1 MTSTLIVGGLT
12 IDRFVDGSVAPGGS
26 VLHSGLAAVA
36 AGSELTVL
44 TVAGDEPAA
53 VSGLA
58 RLATLGR
65 LAHQPAPATTTY
77 RHEERD
83 GVRVLILEARTEPIR
98 ADRLGGLDRP
108 DVALVAPIADEVPA
122 SLVARLG
129 DELAP
134 RRTVLLVQGWLRRL
148 VEGEEVTATAL
159 AMLTPEQLGV
169 VGAADAIVVST
180 EDLVESPGDAFGQA
194 AELRRWAGTRPV
206 ILVTLG
212 AQGYLLD
219 DPSVERLVASV
230 PRRVVTGVPAVG
242 AGDTFGAALA
252 VALARGEGARAAADR
267 ATDAVITMLDARA
280 RRRIGAEHEE
290 GPEPA

>member
-12 IDRFVDGSVAPGGS
+12 VDRFADGGVAPGGS
-26 VLHSGLAAVA
+26 VLHSGLAAVE

-53 VSGLA
+53 AEGLA
-58 RLATLGR
+58 RLAAIGM
-65 LAHQPAPATTTY
+65 LARQAAAATTTY

-83 GVRVLILEARTEPIR
+83 GVRVLIFEARTEPIR
-98 ADRLGGLDRP
+98 PDGLRGMPRP

-122 SLVARLG
+122 SLVARLR

-134 RRTVLLVQGWLRRL
+134 PRTVLLVQGWLRRL
-148 VEGEEVTATAL
+148 VEGEEVTATPLDAL
-159 AMLTPEQLGV
+159 TDEQRKALGE
-169 VGAADAIVVST
+169 ADSIVVST
-180 EDLVESPGDAFGQA
+180 EDLVESPGDPFGQA
-194 AELRRWAGTRPV
+194 AELRRRAGQRPV

-219 DPSVERLVASV
+219 DPNEERVVASV
-230 PRRVVTGVPAVG
+230 PRRVVTGVPSVG

-252 VALARGEGARAAADR
+252 VHLARGVAARHAADR
-267 ATDAVITMLDARA
+267 ATDAVISMLEARD
-280 RRRIGAEHEE
+280 GNPSVPEHR
-290 GPEPA
+290 PEPA

>member
-12 IDRFVDGSVAPGGS
+12 VDRFLDGRVAPGGS
-26 VLHSGLAAVA
+26 VLHSGLAAVE

-53 VSGLA
+53 IEGLD
-58 RLATLGR
+58 RLATIGT
-65 LAHQPAPATTTY
+65 LARQAAPATTTY

-98 ADRLGGLDRP
+98 ADRLGGLSRP

-122 SLVARLG
+122 LLVARLR
-129 DELAP
+129 DVLAP
-134 RRTVLLVQGWLRRL
+134 QRTVLLIQGWLRRL
-148 VEGEEVTATAL
+148 VEGEEVTPTPLEALTADHRQAL
-159 AMLTPEQLGV
+159 
-169 VGAADAIVVST
+169 GAADAIVVST
-180 EDLVESPGDAFGQA
+180 DDLVEARGDPFGQA
-194 AELRRWAGTRPV
+194 AELRRRAGQRPV

-219 DPSVERLVASV
+219 DPQVERVVASV

-252 VALARGEGARAAADR
+252 VHLAHGVGAQAAADM
-267 ATDAVITMLDARA
+267 ATDAVITMLESRHGL
-280 RRRIGAEHEE
+280 GAEPEHP
-290 GPEPA
+290 PEPA